1 MIKDKGHMRI
11 RVRSYKS
18 TENGVQNGVSGWILY
33 ARRVIAGLAGIGSVL
48 GWNIT
53 QNRGAVECLVPIIP
67 PGVMKVVDEPST
79 CSIVWYLGS
88 FATPSQIL
96 DV

>member
-1 MIKDKGHMRI
+1 MLYMIKDKGHMRI

-48 GWNIT
+48 G
-53 QNRGAVECLVPIIP
+53 
-67 PGVMKVVDEPST
+67 
-79 CSIVWYLGS
+79 
-88 FATPSQIL
+88 
-96 DV
+96 